1 MIQIKLD
8 LPYKK
13 ALLGAVLL
21 FICIFGG
28 CSMISTGVDS
38 PFLSSEKGATW
49 IYIDRP
55 FLLEA
60 QREGEHVS
68 YRNYFTTT
76 GNGPSQA
83 TLAVRSMGVSEAYV
97 DGRRLVPMDVEL
109 GRWKGM
115 KKFDLSGFLAPGK
128 HQVLIRVYNKNGPA
142 VLLAYIDT
150 MKLFTGTDWQASY
163 DELLWTRAVSAD
175 KKKETPELS
184 RHFVSTGKA
193 LMTLLPLYVATFLAV
208 FLLTMISASPGRV
221 GETIKRFIP
230 SPSNVRWLLIVLWA
244 ILAINNIL
252 KVYIDIGMDVQ
263 QHYEYI
269 EYIDRLRRIPLA
281 HEGWQMF
288 QAPLYYLISA
298 ALWHFFLSRWFDT
311 QTAMLL
317 LRIIPLLCG
326 LLQVE
331 LAYRATKT
339 VFPQR
344 RDLQIWGTIIGGLLP
359 MNLYISQVVGNE
371 PLSGL
376 LSACAILLGFIML
389 TSERKVFPEW
399 CFAFMGLALG
409 LSLLTKVTAV
419 LLIVPSV
426 ILLVYALHD
435 RGQSTEYIG
444 MRVLEVI
451 GIVIAVSGWYYL
463 RNWIILGRLFVGGWE
478 STPWWQD
485 PGYRTVSD
493 FFSFGQ
499 SLIAPI
505 YSAVRGFWDSVYSTL
520 SLDGGLSGTGVF
532 RFRPPWHYNFML
544 SGALLSLVPTAGII
558 LGILTTIRRSFLH
571 AYRAQLFSVF
581 CVGVYFAALL
591 YLYLM
596 VPVYS
601 TAKATYTLGLIP
613 CYVVLGVTGFDLVS
627 RSRLAR
633 AAVNGCLA
641 CWAVAAYCSYFVV

>member
-1 MIQIKLD
+1 MQIKLD
-8 LPYKK
+8 PYKK
-13 ALLGAVLL
+13 ALLSTSLV
-21 FICIFGG
+21 FICIFGAL
-28 CSMISTGVDS
+28 SMISSGVDS

-60 QREGEHVS
+60 QREGDRVS
-68 YRNYFTTT
+68 YKKYFTME
-76 GNGPSQA
+76 NGPSRA
-83 TLAVRSMGVSEAYV
+83 ALVVRSMRVSEVYL
-97 DGRRLVPMDVEL
+97 DGTRLVPVEFKL
-109 GRWKGM
+109 ARWKGM
-115 KKFDLSGFLAPGK
+115 KKFDLSGLLTPGK
-128 HQVLIRVYNKNGPA
+128 HEMLIRVYNKNGPA
-142 VLLAYIDT
+142 ALLAYSDA

-163 DELLWTRAVSAD
+163 DELLWTRAASAD

-184 RHFVSTGKA
+184 RRFITTDKA
-193 LMTLLPLYVATFLAV
+193 LITLLPLYVPLFLAV
-208 FLLTMISASPGRV
+208 FLLTMIAASPGSM
-221 GETIKRFIP
+221 GETIKRFFPPP
-230 SPSNVRWLLIVLWA
+230 SGVRWLLIILWG

-269 EYIDRLRRIPLA
+269 EYIDRLGKIPLA
-281 HEGWQMF
+281 PEGWQMF
-288 QAPLYYLISA
+288 QSPLYYLISA
-298 ALWHFFLSRWFDT
+298 ALWHFSLSRWFDT
-311 QTAMLL
+311 PTAMLL

-344 RDLQIWGTIIGGLLP
+344 QDLQIWGTIVGGLLP

-376 LSACAILLGFIML
+376 LSACALVMGFVML
-389 TSERKVFPEW
+389 TSEREALPEW
-399 CFAFMGLALG
+399 YFAFMGLAVG

-419 LLIVPSV
+419 LLILPSA
-426 ILLVYALHD
+426 ILLIYALHD
-435 RGQSTEYIG
+435 RGRSPGYTCVRG
-444 MRVLEVI
+444 LEVI

-463 RNWIILGRLFVGGWE
+463 RNWIELGRPFVGGWE
-478 STPWWQD
+478 STVWWQD

-493 FFSFGQ
+493 FLSFGK
-499 SLIAPI
+499 SIITPI
-505 YSAVRGFWDSVYSTL
+505 YSAVQGFWDSIYSTL
-520 SLDGGLSGTGVF
+520 WLDGSLSGTGIYK
-532 RFRPPWHYNFML
+532 FRPPWHYNFML
-544 SGALLSLVPTAGII
+544 SGALLSLVPTAGIL
-558 LGILTTIRRSFLH
+558 LGILTTISRPFRR
-571 AYRAQLFSVF
+571 AYRAQLISVF
-581 CVGVYFAALL
+581 CIGIYFAALL
-591 YLYLM
+591 YMYLT

-613 CYVVLGVTGFDLVS
+613 CYAVLTVTGLDLVS
-627 RSRLAR
+627 RNRLAR